1 MFAWWDSPIVKD
13 LNLTEDQNRQIRSVV
28 RDARSH
34 LIDLRAAVQKAEA
47 DFQDVF
53 NDDMFDQRRA
63 SDAADRAAAAR
74 AELAKATS
82 QMAVRLRAI
91 LTADQWRE
99 LQKRR
104 PMGQPGQMMRQM
116 QQMRQPMR
124 REGRLPGP
132 GNPQPPQPLPPQ
144 QERN

>member
-1 MFAWWDSPIVKD
+1 
-13 LNLTEDQNRQIRSVV
+13 
-28 RDARSH
+28 
-34 LIDLRAAVQKAEA
+34 
-47 DFQDVF
+47 
-53 NDDMFDQRRA
+53 MFDQRRA

-132 GNPQPPQPLPPQ
+132 GNPQPPQPPPPQ